1 MSSIP
6 ELLKKG
12 FDSNDWEYVSQAHQM
27 LTGQSL
33 VAEEAEIKEDVGFA
47 EEVRTNESESYISAV
62 YDGDHPDFQSDE
74 SSQRAKKE
82 PINSKKRKN
91 LWVDDGTIA
100 ADEKVSEN
108 PSLGVKSPV
117 KRTRPK
123 AKKKSNTKSSGDV
136 RLDQSEKLRDIND

>member
-47 EEVRTNESESYISAV
+47 EEVRTNDSESYISAV

-74 SSQRAKKE
+74 SKEIKEKQRKQKGIE
-82 PINSKKRKN
+82 SGPN
-91 LWVDDGTIA
+91 L
-100 ADEKVSEN
+100 
-108 PSLGVKSPV
+108 
-117 KRTRPK
+117 
-123 AKKKSNTKSSGDV
+123 
-136 RLDQSEKLRDIND
+136 